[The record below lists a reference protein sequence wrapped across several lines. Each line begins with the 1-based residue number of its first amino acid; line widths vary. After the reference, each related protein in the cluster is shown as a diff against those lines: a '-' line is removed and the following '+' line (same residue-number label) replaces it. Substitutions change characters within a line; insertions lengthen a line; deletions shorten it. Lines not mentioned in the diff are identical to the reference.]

1 MTILK
6 SVTYTIMPALRY
18 NVVPDQ
24 KSSLNSATVYR
35 NVIVNEENII
45 ILKVKAFMQ
54 ENRCP
59 KFITRNYCST
69 VILKLGQKVQKTG
82 RNG

>member
-6 SVTYTIMPALRY
+6 SVIYTIMPALRY
-18 NVVPDQ
+18 NVVSDQ

-54 ENRCP
+54 ENQCP
-59 KFITRNYCST
+59 
-69 VILKLGQKVQKTG
+69 
-82 RNG
+82 